1 MRPGSGRGALTGHHM
16 INPDWVGETAV
27 LVAGGASLTL
37 SQVRL
42 VGIAHARGL
51 VKVIAINDAIYPCW
65 FADIHYAC
73 DAKWWRA
80 HRGVPGAPHRRMR
93 MAATNGDGVDSFYA
107 GYDDIEPIERS
118 GTIGFDPRPGFIT
131 TGGNGGWQA
140 IHIAVHLGVK
150 RAILVAYD
158 MHGSHW
164 FGQHPDACWSTE
176 PNMTTRVNQFV
187 EFADLIKDRIS
198 VVNASPGSSLTMFP
212 QTDLAAELRALGLD
226 L

>member
-1 MRPGSGRGALTGHHM
+1 MT
-16 INPDWVGETAV
+16 PDWKGETAV

-42 VGIAHARGL
+42 IGMARARGL
-51 VKVIAINDAIYPCW
+51 VRVIAINDAIYPCW

-80 HRGVPGAPHRRMR
+80 HEGVPNAPHRRMR
-93 MAATNGDGVDSFYA
+93 MSATSNGVDSFYA

-118 GTIGFDPRPGFIT
+118 GTTGFDQRPEFIT

-140 IHIAVHLGVK
+140 IHIAAHLGVS

-158 MHGSHW
+158 MRGPHW
-164 FGQHPDACWSTE
+164 FGDHPQACRSTP
-176 PNMTTRVNQFV
+176 PNMENRIRHFA
-187 EFADLIKDRIS
+187 EFADILKGRIT
-198 VVNASPGSSLTMFP
+198 VVNASPGSALTMFRP
-212 QTDLAAELRALGLD
+212 VDLEAELRAVGLNI
-226 L
+226 